1 MRYGLENEA
10 GDALEV
16 YPYTFKMWKKD
27 HPNVSIREDMSI
39 LGDYRVVPVA
49 DRGDRPAPSDPVAF
63 KVERGPEVK
72 TDGAWAET
80 WIEVALTADEI
91 AFRQSQ
97 KDDADVKIA
106 VKADAFVGNF
116 IAMTPAEVASYVEGE
131 VTNLASAKL
140 LLKRMAVMLL
150 LLARREF
157 KD

>member
-1 MRYGLENEA
+1 MRYGLENKA

-39 LGDYRVVPVA
+39 LGDYRVVPVTTH
-49 DRGDRPAPSDPVAF
+49 GDQPAPSDPMAF
-63 KVERGPEVK
+63 RVVDGPVVK
-72 TDGAWAET
+72 AKGAWAET
-80 WIEVALTADEI
+80 WTEVALTTEEI
-91 AFRQSQ
+91 AQRQSR
-97 KDDADVKIA
+97 KDDDDARIA

-116 IAMTPAEVASYVEGE
+116 IARTPAQVAAYVEGE

-150 LLARREF
+150 LLARQEF
-157 KD
+157 KS